1 MCYEAISCPGC
12 SSVNIVKSGKTAQQ
26 KQRYLSKDCRRQ
38 FIRDYTY
45 LGCIGAWRALIV
57 LMTMNGSGIRDIG
70 RVLLVS
76 PCTVLKTPPPHR
88 SQNRECHGACAR
100 WNSMNAGR
108 SC

>member
-57 LMTMNGSGIRDIG
+57 PMTLNGSGIRDIG

-76 PCTVLKTPPPHR
+76 HYTVLKPL
-88 SQNRECHGACAR
+88 REAAAQIEEPAVPRRVRAVKPDG
-100 WNSMNAGR
+100 
-108 SC
+108 